1 MRGERT
7 RQLQRSRRQS
17 SNLSGI
23 VETTHCFA
31 VHRTPQRTRVQWL
44 RGIEVV
50 ETDGKA
56 PAAGHAQHPLDRLWP
71 RFHPLELILPGTGAT
86 VRVIPVAVIELLPAR
101 SAGDAPVRDLMQ
113 RALEIIVTENDLVPV
128 AGQYRRPVQRLLAAR
143 QQAGA
148 MARREFVRKDVDQVI
163 EIAIHEYRPGRMRRS
178 FAAARTLS

>member
-1 MRGERT
+1 MRGEHT
-7 RQLQRSRRQS
+7 RQLQRARRQS
-17 SNLSGI
+17 SQLASI
-23 VETTHCFA
+23 VETTHRFA
-31 VHRTPQRTRVQWL
+31 VHCTPQRTLIQWL

-56 PAAGHAQHPLDRLWP
+56 PAAGRAQHPLDSLWP
-71 RFHPLELILPGTGAT
+71 RFYPLELILPGTRAT
-86 VRVIPVAVIELLPAR
+86 VRVVPVAVIELLPAH

-113 RALEIIVTENDLVPV
+113 RALEVIVTENDLVPV
-128 AGQYRRPVQRLLAAR
+128 AGQPRRPVHRLLAAR

-148 MARREFVRKDVDQVI
+148 MARREFARKDVDQVI